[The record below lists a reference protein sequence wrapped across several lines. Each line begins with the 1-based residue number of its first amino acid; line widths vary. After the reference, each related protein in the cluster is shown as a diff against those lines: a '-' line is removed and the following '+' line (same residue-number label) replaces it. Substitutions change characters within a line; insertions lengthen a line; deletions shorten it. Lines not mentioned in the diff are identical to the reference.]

1 MLVGDADK
9 FVNDLKGVGFGN
21 YERIPIERLDLMS
34 ADLMKRAG
42 APQALVTR
50 LLLSCGE
57 ASGDLYAGALVEAL
71 RRREP
76 DIDVFGLGG
85 ERFAA
90 AGGRL
95 IADFHGLSRDRPDRS
110 AERHAAIVRDAAQAD
125 EGGARTEAARAR
137 RHRLSR
143 TSTSG

>member
-1 MLVGDADK
+1 V
-9 FVNDLKGVGFGN
+9 
-21 YERIPIERLDLMS
+21 S
-34 ADLMKRAG
+34 
-42 APQALVTR
+42 R

-76 DIDVFGLGG
+76 TIDVFGLGG

-95 IADFHGLSRDRPDRS
+95 IEDFHGLS
-110 AERHAAIVRDAAQAD
+110 VT
-125 EGGARTEAARAR
+125 GLT
-137 RHRLSR
+137 
-143 TSTSG
+143 